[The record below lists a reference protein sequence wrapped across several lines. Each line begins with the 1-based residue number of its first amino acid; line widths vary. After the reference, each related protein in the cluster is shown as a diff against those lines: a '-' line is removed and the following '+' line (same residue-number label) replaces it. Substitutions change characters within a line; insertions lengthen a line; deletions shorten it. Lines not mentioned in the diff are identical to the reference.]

1 MFGKI
6 IKSFLFLAF
15 AFAAFSS
22 AQTIKKLPFQIGET
36 LVYEGRFSK
45 IIKGIAI
52 ADLSFSVTKADD
64 KNNFLIKSEV
74 KSKGSVLKLFR
85 YSFLQQINSTVD
97 AEDFRVLKTV
107 KHDVQK
113 ERVRDSEAVFD
124 YRQNRVTYIETDPN
138 DAARP
143 PRRIA
148 SEIRETTQDMVSG
161 IYALRLLPLAVGASF
176 EINVSDSG
184 LIYKIPVRVAAREQQ
199 KSIFG
204 RVWCF
209 RVVPEVFGTNRLI
222 EKEGSITIWITDDA
236 RRLPVRAQINSDI
249 GRVEVKLQSATG
261 LK

>member
-1 MFGKI
+1 MFGKFFT
-6 IKSFLFLAF
+6 SFLFLALIF
-15 AFAAFSS
+15 TAHSS
-22 AQTIKKLPFQIGET
+22 AQTFKKQPFQFGET
-36 LVYEGRFSK
+36 LVYEGKFSK

-52 ADLSFSVTKADD
+52 ADLTFSVTKADD
-64 KNNFLIKSEV
+64 NANFLIKSEA

-85 YSFLQQINSTVD
+85 YSFLQKIDSTVD

-107 KHDVQK
+107 KRDVQK

-124 YRQNRVTYIETDPN
+124 YRQNRVSYIETDPN

-148 SEIRETTQDMVSG
+148 SEIREKTHDMISG
-161 IYALRLLPLAVGASF
+161 IYALRLLPLAVGANF
-176 EINVSDSG
+176 EVYVSDSG
-184 LIYKIPVRVAAREQQ
+184 LVYKIPVRVAARELQ
-199 KSIFG
+199 KTIFG
-204 RVWCF
+204 KVWCF

-222 EKEGSITIWITDDA
+222 EQEGSIMIWITDDA

-249 GRVEVKLQSATG
+249 GRVEVKLKRATG